1 MEDIKET
8 LSNTL
13 SSNQLV
19 QACTLYSNLKY
30 VQASLK
36 CIAWF
41 TYQVT
46 LPFLN
51 MCELINPSDL
61 LTLLPNLAKDLATGD
76 YETLKDYHVDY
87 SFKVEEPT
95 KWDTKGNRKWYVRFV
110 RKHLHATRSL
120 LSWITLNA
128 YQRRKKNIGDIQSVK
143 TSKRSKRIK

>member
-19 QACTLYSNLKY
+19 QACKLYLNLKY
-30 VQASLK
+30 VQVSLK

-46 LPFLN
+46 VPFLN
-51 MCELINPSDL
+51 MCELTNLSDL
-61 LTLLPNLAKDLATGD
+61 LTLLPNLAKDLARCD

-87 SFKVEEPT
+87 SFKVLQNEHHRT
-95 KWDTKGNRKWYVRFV
+95 
-110 RKHLHATRSL
+110 
-120 LSWITLNA
+120 
-128 YQRRKKNIGDIQSVK
+128 
-143 TSKRSKRIK
+143 